1 MVPPITDPVLFHDW
15 HPVAES
21 RGLAPG
27 TIHPFRL
34 LGEEGIAW
42 RSADGAVQAWDDR
55 CPHRGSRLSL
65 GRIEGDRVVCAY
77 HGWQFDASGQCR
89 LQPAQPRE
97 TPPRTACAR
106 RFHAA
111 EAHGL
116 LWVSLGE
123 PARDIPSVPEHTDRG
138 WRVVVGAPER
148 VATCGPRIVEN
159 FLDMAHF
166 AFVHAGILGHP
177 DHAEVPDYQVAPFD
191 DGQRARGMRGVI
203 ATGCFAYQPNPGLAE
218 VAEGAMVEYSYR
230 VLRPLTAVLTKQ
242 AQSVGFP
249 QAISLHVQPLD
260 ADSCDAWMVMSGID
274 DRSTDAEL
282 LAKQGR
288 IFAQDLQILESQR
301 PRQVP
306 LEPGVEVP
314 QRADR
319 LSSAYRRMLKEA
331 GLRYGVL

>member
-1 MVPPITDPVLFHDW
+1 MLDPLLFHDW

-21 RGLAPG
+21 RLLAPG

-65 GRIEGDRVVCAY
+65 GRIVGDRVVCAY

-97 TPPRTACAR
+97 VPPRTACTR

-111 EAHGL
+111 EAYGL
-116 LWVSLGE
+116 VWVSLGE
-123 PARDIPSVPEHTDRG
+123 PARDIPPVPEHTGRG
-138 WRVVVGAPER
+138 WRVLAGPPQQ

-177 DHAEVPDYQVAPFD
+177 DHAEVPDYQVGPFD
-191 DGQRARGMRGVI
+191 DGQGARGMPGVV
-203 ATGCFAYQPNPGLAE
+203 ATGCFAYQPEPSLT
-218 VAEGAMVEYSYR
+218 VGADASMVEYTYR
-230 VLRPLTAVLTKQ
+230 VLRPLTAVLTKVAQ
-242 AQSVGFP
+242 APAFP

-260 ADSCDAWMVMSGID
+260 AETCHAWMVMSGID
-274 DRSTDAEL
+274 AQTADDEL
-282 LAKQGR
+282 LARQGR
-288 IFAQDLQILESQR
+288 IFEQDLQILESQR
-301 PRQVP
+301 PKQVP
-306 LEPGVEVP
+306 LETGVEVP

-319 LSSAYRRMLKEA
+319 LSSAYRRMLKAA